1 MGTQK
6 EGYSR
11 PKTWLYKLLIQVN
24 ELSFFGKIIDQNVID
39 KIAKT
44 QLETKVV
51 GSLWAECELEPV
63 PRSL

>member
-39 KIAKT
+39 KIAMT